1 MTNGDV
7 AKSPI
12 DAKAEVRRAVA
23 SLAGKAPKTESTTSD
38 LSIDEELNLH
48 SIGWEPVE
56 LVSGVSLFSTPVG
69 LWNWG
74 EGEITSASEAHALA
88 FKYAIGRIHREAAD
102 AGGHGVVGVHV
113 ERRVY
118 STHIEVSLL
127 GTAVRPVG
135 AKSVE
140 PSNVFVSDLSA
151 RDFTLLMVAGW
162 EPLGLA
168 TGASF
173 VYAPRR
179 SMGTVLQQQSQN
191 VELKNYTDAMYS
203 SRESAMERMQQ
214 VALELKGTGVVGVK
228 VVEGP
233 MSFAAHAVGF
243 AAWGTVVRLVSDAH
257 HFVRPTMVVSL
268 NDSGVAF
275 DAQSLQ

>member
-1 MTNGDV
+1 VTTHDG
-7 AKSPI
+7 AKDTI
-12 DAKAEVRRAVA
+12 DAKAQVRRAVA
-23 SLAGKAPKTESTTSD
+23 SLAEKTSNAESTTSD

-56 LVSGVSLFSTPVG
+56 LVSGVSLFSTPAG

-74 EGEITSASEAHALA
+74 EGEIASASEAHAQA
-88 FKYAIGRIHREAAD
+88 FKFAIQRIHKEAAD

-118 STHIEVSLL
+118 STHIEVTLL

-135 AKSVE
+135 AGRVE
-140 PSNVFVSDLSA
+140 SSDVFVSDLSA
-151 RDFTLLMVAGW
+151 RDFTMLMVAGW

-179 SMGTVLQQQSQN
+179 TMGAALQQQGQN
-191 VELKNYTDAMYS
+191 VELKNYTEAMYS
-203 SRESAMERMQQ
+203 SRESAMERMQR
-214 VALELKGTGVVGVK
+214 VALDLKGTGVVGVK

-233 MSFAAHAVGF
+233 MSFATHAVGF
-243 AAWGTVVRLVSDAH
+243 AAWGTVVRLVKDAH

-268 NDSGVAF
+268 NDLGVAF
-275 DAQSLQ
+275 DAQSLH

>member
-1 MTNGDV
+1 MTDRAQ
-7 AKSPI
+7 AKSPV
-12 DAKAEVRRAVA
+12 DAKADVRRAVA
-23 SLAGKAPKTESTTSD
+23 SLERPAPNAQSTTSD

-74 EGEITSASEAHALA
+74 EGEITSASEAHAQA
-88 FKYAIGRIHREAAD
+88 FKYAIARIHKEAAD
-102 AGGHGVVGVHV
+102 VGGHGVVGVHI
-113 ERRVY
+113 ERSVY

-135 AKSVE
+135 TKSFDA
-140 PSNVFVSDLSA
+140 SNVFVSDLSA

-179 SMGTVLQQQSQN
+179 TMGTALQQQSQN
-191 VELKNYTDAMYS
+191 VELKNYTEALYS
-203 SRESAMERMQQ
+203 SRESAMERMQTM
-214 VALELKGTGVVGVK
+214 ALELKGAGVVGVK

-233 MSFAAHAVGF
+233 MPFAAHAMGF
-243 AAWGTVVRLVSDAH
+243 AAWGTVVRLAKDTH
-257 HFVRPTMVVSL
+257 HPVRPQMVVSL
-268 NDSGVAF
+268 NDLSIAF
-275 DAQSLQ
+275 DAPSLH

>member
-1 MTNGDV
+1 VTNDL
-7 AKSPI
+7 
-12 DAKAEVRRAVA
+12 KAEVRRAVA
-23 SLAGKAPKTESTTSD
+23 SLEGKSPKADSTTSD

-48 SIGWEPVE
+48 AIGWEPVE

-74 EGEITSASEAHALA
+74 EGEISSASQAHALA
-88 FKYAIGRIHREAAD
+88 FRYATERIHKDAAD
-102 AGGHGVVGVHV
+102 AGGHGVVGVHI

-135 AKSVE
+135 AGRVE
-140 PSNVFVSDLSA
+140 ASNVFVSDLSA
-151 RDFTLLMVAGW
+151 RDFTMLMVAGW
-162 EPLGLA
+162 APLGLA

-179 SMGTVLQQQSQN
+179 SMSTALQQQSQN
-191 VELKNYTDAMYS
+191 VELKNYTDALYS
-203 SRESAMERMQQ
+203 SRESAMERMQR
-214 VALELKGTGVVGVK
+214 VALDLRGTGVVGVK

-233 MSFAAHAVGF
+233 MSFAPHAVGF
-243 AAWGTVVRLVSDAH
+243 AAWGTVVRLVKETH
-257 HFVRPTMVVSL
+257 QFVRPTMVVSL
-268 NDSGVAF
+268 NDLSVAF
-275 DAQSLQ
+275 NAQTLH

>member
-1 MTNGDV
+1 MTNRDP
-7 AKSPI
+7 ATSPI
-12 DAKAEVRRAVA
+12 DAKAQVRRAVA
-23 SLAGKAPKTESTTSD
+23 SLEGKAPNEESTTSD

-74 EGEITSASEAHALA
+74 EGEIASASEAHAQA
-88 FKYAIGRIHREAAD
+88 FKFATKRIHKEAAD
-102 AGGHGVVGVHV
+102 AGGHGVVGVEV
-113 ERRVY
+113 ERRVF
-118 STHIEVSLL
+118 STHIEVTLL
-127 GTAVRPVG
+127 GTAVRPVH
-135 AKSVE
+135 APRVE
-140 PSNVFVSDLSA
+140 ANTVFVSDLSA
-151 RDFTLLMVAGW
+151 RDFTLLTVAGW
-162 EPLGLA
+162 RPLGLA

-179 SMGTVLQQQSQN
+179 TVGAALQQKSQN

-203 SRESAMERMQQ
+203 SRESAMERMQRD
-214 VALELKGTGVVGVK
+214 ALELKGTGVVGVK

-243 AAWGTVVRLVSDAH
+243 AAWGTVVRLAGEAH
-257 HFVRPTMVVSL
+257 HSVRPTMVVSL
-268 NDSGVAF
+268 NDVEVAF
-275 DAQSLQ
+275 DAQSLR

>member
-1 MTNGDV
+1 MTNQAR
-7 AKSPI
+7 AKSSV

-23 SLAGKAPKTESTTSD
+23 SLAQPAPNAQSTTSD

-48 SIGWEPVE
+48 SIGWEPIE

-74 EGEITSASEAHALA
+74 EGEITSASEAHAQA
-88 FKYAIGRIHREAAD
+88 FKYAIARIHKEAAD
-102 AGGHGVVGVHV
+102 VGGHGVVGVHI
-113 ERRVY
+113 ERSVY
-118 STHIEVSLL
+118 STHVEVSLL

-135 AKSVE
+135 TKSFE
-140 PSNVFVSDLSA
+140 ASNVFVSDLSA

-179 SMGTVLQQQSQN
+179 TMGTVLQQQSQN

-203 SRESAMERMQQ
+203 SRESAMERMQA
-214 VALELKGTGVVGVK
+214 VAIELKGAGVVGVK

-233 MSFAAHAVGF
+233 MPFAAHAVGF
-243 AAWGTVVRLVSDAH
+243 AAWGTVVRLAKDAH
-257 HFVRPTMVVSL
+257 HLIQPQMVVSL
-268 NDSGVAF
+268 NDLGVAF
-275 DAQSLQ
+275 DAQSLH